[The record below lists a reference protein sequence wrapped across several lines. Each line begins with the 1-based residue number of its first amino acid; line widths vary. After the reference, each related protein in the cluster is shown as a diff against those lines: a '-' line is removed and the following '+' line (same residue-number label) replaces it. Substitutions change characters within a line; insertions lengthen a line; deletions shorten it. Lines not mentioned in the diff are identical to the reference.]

1 MAKEIIF
8 KLGKPETNQEFLDF
22 KQFVNDLKVFLKP
35 KRGRVKF
42 DEKVKDFTFR
52 VLDRTT
58 EEEERITVFLKE
70 NKTVIVLQVPFSF

>member
-42 DEKVKDFTFR
+42 DEKLKNFTFR
-52 VLDRTT
+52 ILDCTL

-70 NKTVIVLQVPFSF
+70 NERVTVLQAPFSF